1 MARRDE
7 GDIKR
12 RFADEAAPEGRAEEE
27 AQMENE
33 ADTSAM
39 TESAGDDDYDLSN
52 IPRALQGHARQLLEE
67 LQRRDTIWDSNIY
80 AHEADPNP
88 TRMNID
94 TARFLQLAVRNT
106 HRADNNLSAGPR
118 TVAAIGLLKFHA
130 DRDPPLTS
138 HLGET
143 VLRDLRREYGTKI
156 RPSAFTPR
164 VIKRRAKKPLKVG
177 EKSSVTL
184 QRQA

>member
-1 MARRDE
+1 MARQDE
-7 GDIKR
+7 Q
-12 RFADEAAPEGRAEEE
+12 RFEDEAAAEQRAEED

-39 TESAGDDDYDLSN
+39 TQSAGDDDYDLSN

-67 LQRRDTIWDSNIY
+67 LEHTEIIRHSNIV

-106 HRADNNLSAGPR
+106 HSADNNLAAGPR
-118 TVAAIGLLKFHA
+118 TVATIGLLKFHA
-130 DRDPPLTS
+130 DRDPTLIS
-138 HLGET
+138 YLGET
-143 VLRDLRREYGTKI
+143 VLRDLRR
-156 RPSAFTPR
+156 
-164 VIKRRAKKPLKVG
+164 
-177 EKSSVTL
+177 
-184 QRQA
+184 